1 MNTLRSDY
9 KLCKNELASMKRDQ
23 SSKRVTR
30 SMSKT
35 MKDESEAA
43 DPRKALFA
51 AIQSRSGAT
60 NESPKKKENNSD
72 PRQALFSAIKN
83 KKKDETT
90 GKDNDVDSPTSVK
103 HTPGVHRLSKFL
115 IHSKSILCSAEKDQE
130 GAIRGCKVC
139 CYRELKLLLFFLYV
153 YLTMI
158 ILFLLTGSCCL
169 LWRGWRRKIRSSI
182 ITSSIRVCF
191 VSRKWC
197 QKI

>member
-1 MNTLRSDY
+1 MLIGDLLGDMNTLRSDY
-9 KLCKNELASMKRDQ
+9 KLCKNELASIKRDQ

-51 AIQSRSGAT
+51 AIQSRSETKEA
-60 NESPKKKENNSD
+60 ESPKKKENNSD

-83 KKKDETT
+83 KKQDETT

-103 HTPGVHRLSKFL
+103 YTPGVHRLSKFL

-139 CYRELKLLLFFLYV
+139 CYRELKLLLFFL
-153 YLTMI
+153 
-158 ILFLLTGSCCL
+158 
-169 LWRGWRRKIRSSI
+169 
-182 ITSSIRVCF
+182 
-191 VSRKWC
+191 
-197 QKI
+197 